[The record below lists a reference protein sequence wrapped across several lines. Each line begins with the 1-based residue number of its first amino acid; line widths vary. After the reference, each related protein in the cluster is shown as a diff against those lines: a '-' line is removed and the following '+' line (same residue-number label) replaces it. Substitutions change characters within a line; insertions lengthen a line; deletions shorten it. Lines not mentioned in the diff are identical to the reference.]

1 MEETGANN
9 KKGDILFSQVIKNSL
24 LTGDHELFTNY
35 PRVCHYTT
43 KPLEYQYHHQ
53 EYQDHQDYQV
63 YQDYDGQARLM
74 ASVTA
79 ATLNLIVIVTLNK
92 VRHDT

>member
-1 MEETGANN
+1 MEDG
-9 KKGDILFSQVIKNSL
+9 GDWCKQQEGRHSL
-24 LTGDHELFTNY
+24 LTGDQELFTNY

-43 KPLEYQYHHQ
+43 KPLEYHYHHQ